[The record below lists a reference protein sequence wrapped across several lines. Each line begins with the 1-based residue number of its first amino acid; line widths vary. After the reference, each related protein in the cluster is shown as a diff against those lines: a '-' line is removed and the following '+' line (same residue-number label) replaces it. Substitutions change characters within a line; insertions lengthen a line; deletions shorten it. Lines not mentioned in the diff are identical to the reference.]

1 MRAKAWFR
9 VFIVLLCLS
18 PCAWAQNPSPDAI
31 IKAYLN
37 GLATNNLEGL
47 WKYYAGFNADVTG
60 TTQNLPQSMWP
71 EKIDALKQ
79 TWIKRITE
87 DRNQGYLRDTS
98 CWRLIR
104 SGATIRVLETR
115 PWVSRGGMDYRGPGR
130 DLWRS
135 FVEVRYSHEQQ
146 GTTPIVSLPWPQGG
160 RRLASVT
167 FTIHV
172 ERIQRTGAHQV
183 YGGCALVTETVK
195 TWPVPEL
202 AQDKAF
208 DMAQAAMPRHF
219 YPSIAFPGS
228 RAVSPRDTGKVGALK
243 ALLPK
248 HGLRTKNPNEDF
260 RNWNT
265 DRYEIP
271 SEWGRFA
278 VAKHGVA
285 WKAGGID
292 TYSLS
297 ETATFSLISFE
308 RPSEN
313 GAIAKIRVE
322 FPGCSPICQLVK
334 EIRTAGLPGEVV
346 FENYMGTDWH
356 TSHDMTV
363 WFEWDVERG
372 WYAKS
377 VR

>member
-1 MRAKAWFR
+1 MRAKT
-9 VFIVLLCLS
+9 VFQAFTVFFCLTM
-18 PCAWAQNPSPDAI
+18 CAGAQNPPPDTAT
-31 IKAYLN
+31 KAYLN
-37 GLATNNLEGL
+37 GLASNDLDGF
-47 WKYYAGFNADVTG
+47 WKYYAGFIADVAG
-60 TTQNLPQSMWP
+60 STQNLPQSMWP
-71 EKIDALKQ
+71 QKIESLRQ
-79 TWIKRITE
+79 SWTKRISE
-87 DRNQGYLRDTS
+87 DRKQGYLRDTS

-104 SGATIRVLETR
+104 PGATIRIVETR

-135 FVEVRYSHEQQ
+135 FVEVRYDQEHQ
-146 GTTPIVSLPWPQGG
+146 GTAPIFSLPWPQGG

-172 ERIQRTGAHQV
+172 ERIHRTGAYQV
-183 YGGCALVTETVK
+183 YGGCALVNETVK

-202 AQDKAF
+202 TQDQAF
-208 DMAQAAMPRHF
+208 EMAQAAMPRHF

-228 RAVSPRDTGKVGALK
+228 RAVSPRDTGKVGALR
-243 ALLPK
+243 ALLQK
-248 HGLRTKNPNEDF
+248 HGVRTKDPNDDF

-265 DRYEIP
+265 DRYESP
-271 SEWGRFA
+271 SDWGRFA
-278 VAKHGVA
+278 VAKHPVA

-297 ETATFSLISFE
+297 ETATFSLTSFE
-308 RPSEN
+308 HPSEN
-313 GAIAKIRVE
+313 AAIAKMRVE

-334 EIRTAGLPGEVV
+334 EIRVAGLPGEVV
-346 FENYMGTDWH
+346 FENFTGSDWH
-356 TSHDMTV
+356 TSHNVTV
-363 WFEWDVERG
+363 WFEWEVERG